1 MSNVITEQLDEIIV
15 KELNRATILDG
26 KLFQYYVELPLTL
39 RDEVVAKYFDTLS
52 ANVYY
57 NDPINN
63 IYHYTSNDSKD
74 YNIHING
81 SNTLSAQ
88 NITATNVNSTTLTAT
103 NATATNITATNYD
116 TTSLS
121 STSLSATT
129 TNFWVNMSS
138 LGQGF
143 STSMKFIDV
152 VDALNVY
159 NERVNDTIAASE
171 DVWSSLSAIN
181 IINGNTTTTLTP
193 KMLKFVGSDVMEFSY
208 SNKRLTIGV
217 SEIHN
222 KATVKNGVIIFTN

>member
-1 MSNVITEQLDEIIV
+1 MSNAITEQLDDIIV

-26 KLFQYYVELPLTL
+26 KLFQYYVALPLTR
-39 RDEVVAKYFDTLS
+39 RDEIVAKYVDTLS

-57 NDPINN
+57 NELVNN
-63 IYHYTSNDSKD
+63 IYHYTSDDNKD
-74 YNIHING
+74 YNIHVNG

-88 NITATNVNSTTLTAT
+88 NITATNVNSTTLTAE
-103 NATATNITATNYD
+103 NATATNVTATNYD
-116 TTSLS
+116 VTSLS

-159 NERVNDTIAASE
+159 NDRVNDTIANNE
-171 DVWSSLSAIN
+171 DIWSSISAVN

-193 KMLKFVGSDVMEFSY
+193 KMLKFIGSDVMEFSY
-208 SNKRLTIGV
+208 ANKCLTIGV

-222 KATVKNGVIIFTN
+222 KATVKNGVLIFTN